1 MKDFGKMFG
10 RRYSAVCV
18 SDEEAGLNAN
28 QSAQINS
35 DAVEGSSEAAAAAT
49 AAASLPESDPAT
61 NSATLA
67 ALQRAQRRK
76 SLKANRSMKPMDI
89 LATFFNEQHH
99 GKHNARSPTRAFLL
113 LAIGF
118 LAITTAVLVKVFQP
132 YDLIFKWKLVMADNG
147 EIFNLWAQPPVD
159 LYIKIYLF
167 NITNAEAFLAGRE
180 KLQVEQVGP
189 YVYKELMT
197 HENITFNDNNTMS
210 TTPSHPLVWQE
221 HLSEGRREDDEVIML
236 NIAMLA
242 ISHLTANHNYFFVRL
257 PLQGLFASTKSE
269 PIVRMTAREFMFGF
283 PSALATLGNTFLPN
297 WISFE
302 KVGLIDRMYDFST
315 DFETFH
321 TGVPNPAISGL
332 YDTYRGEKTLPQWDG
347 DHCSNIELASD
358 GTKFRS
364 FIQPNDT
371 VKFFRKSMCRP
382 INLYRVGE
390 ERTFGSLKGYN
401 YVFEDNAFDNGAINE
416 ANKCFCRRGD
426 CQPVGLIDVTD
437 CYYGFPISLSFPH
450 FMNGDVGLVENV
462 TGMEP
467 DPAKHSTAFVIQPES
482 GLPLSLS
489 VKVQINMH
497 FKDLHNYQQV
507 SMFSHLTAPML
518 WFEIMMPKLSDSLDT
533 RFNFYLNLLPLVN
546 PLGFWGALVLGVSLL
561 VYAITRATLHMSS
574 FTRQATISDGKYAR
588 ANLLHNIT
596 GSGANIVGGN
606 QVYNPCELK
615 LLDDMPAG
623 KKHVIIRDNC
633 EDEVYQERRQSAYAL
648 ELEPALSD
656 AESSDEGNE
665 SDTVTLSRNST
676 TSSSCIEVENGDDD
690 DICIDCFNDHNL
702 DVDAVSQCNT
712 GTKQQLGVSLTSSG
726 FASTTPSA
734 NGSSSSSSSI
744 SSSGSSSHVNV
755 DREKS
760 SSSKSWTPY
769 AHPQQIGTGAITK
782 HL

>member
-1 MKDFGKMFG
+1 MTVVRRRLRRQSLKDFLGALYSH
-10 RRYSAVCV
+10 RRF
-18 SDEEAGLNAN
+18 
-28 QSAQINS
+28 
-35 DAVEGSSEAAAAAT
+35 
-49 AAASLPESDPAT
+49 SLEK
-61 NSATLA
+61 LRHFQQ
-67 ALQRAQRRK
+67 LQNRRQ
-76 SLKANRSMKPMDI
+76 LMC
-89 LATFFNEQHH
+89 
-99 GKHNARSPTRAFLL
+99 AFLL

-118 LAITTAVLVKVFQP
+118 LAITAAVLVKVFQP
-132 YDLIFKWKLVMADNG
+132 YDLIFKWKLVMAENG
-147 EIFNLWAQPPVD
+147 EIFNLWAKPPVD

-180 KLQVEQVGP
+180 KLQVEEVGP

-221 HLSEGRREDDEVIML
+221 HLSEGRREDDEVVML

-242 ISHLTANHNYFFVRL
+242 ISHLTADRNYFFVRL
-257 PLQGLFASTKSE
+257 PMQGLFASTKSE

-283 PSALATLGNTFLPN
+283 PSTLATLGNTLLPN

-321 TGVPNPAISGL
+321 TGVPDPAISGL
-332 YDTYRGEKTLPQWDG
+332 YATYRGETTLPQWEG
-347 DHCSNIELASD
+347 DHCSNIEYASD
-358 GTKFRS
+358 GTKFKS
-364 FIQPNDT
+364 FIQPNET

-382 INLYRVGE
+382 INLYRDGE

-401 YVFEDNAFDNGAINE
+401 YVFEENAFDNGAINE
-416 ANKCFCRRGD
+416 ANKCFCRHGD

-450 FMNGDVGLVENV
+450 FMNGDVGLVENI
-462 TGMEP
+462 TGMQP
-467 DPAKHSTAFVIQPES
+467 DPEKHSTAFVIQPES

-497 FKDLHNYQQV
+497 FKDLQNYPQV
-507 SMFSHLTAPML
+507 SQFSHLTAPML
-518 WFEIMMPKLSDSLDT
+518 WFEIMMPKLPDELDT

-546 PLGFWGALVLGVSLL
+546 PLGFWGALVLGVGLL

-574 FTRQATISDGKYAR
+574 FTRQATNISDGKYAR
-588 ANLLHNIT
+588 ANLLQNLT
-596 GSGANIVGGN
+596 GSGGIIGNGN

-615 LLDDMPAG
+615 LLDDVPTA
-623 KKHVIIRDNC
+623 KKHVIIRGTS
-633 EDEVYQERRQSAYAL
+633 DEEAYQERRQSAYAL

-676 TSSSCIEVENGDDD
+676 TSSSCIEVEHDDD
-690 DICIDCFNDHNL
+690 DICIDCFDDNGL
-702 DVDAVSQCNT
+702 EVTVDA
-712 GTKQQLGVSLTSSG
+712 
-726 FASTTPSA
+726 AST
-734 NGSSSSSSSI
+734 SSSSSSSKPGAKHQLGV
-744 SSSGSSSHVNV
+744 SLASSGYASSPA
-755 DREKS
+755 S
-760 SSSKSWTPY
+760 SSSSSNELSGSNSKTGWMPY
-769 AHPQQIGTGAITK
+769 AHPEKFDGTTGMTK
-782 HL
+782 HV

>member
-1 MKDFGKMFG
+1 MKDFGKMFT

-18 SDEEAGLNAN
+18 SDEEAGVNAN
-28 QSAQINS
+28 QPIQTAF
-35 DAVEGSSEAAAAAT
+35 AAAPAAAVT
-49 AAASLPESDPAT
+49 VAPASLPESDPVAAT
-61 NSATLA
+61 AAAALA
-67 ALQRAQRRK
+67 AHQRAQRRK
-76 SLKANRSMKPMDI
+76 SLKANRSMQPMSI
-89 LATFFNEQHH
+89 LGSFFNERHS

-118 LAITTAVLVKVFQP
+118 LAITAAVMVKVFQP
-132 YDLIFKWKLVMADNG
+132 YDLIFKWKLIMADNG
-147 EIFNLWAQPPVD
+147 EIFNLWAKPPVD

-221 HLSEGRREDDEVIML
+221 HLSEGHREDDEVIML

-242 ISHLTANHNYFFVRL
+242 ISHLTADRNYFFVRL

-269 PIVRMTAREFMFGF
+269 PIVRMTAKEFMFGF
-283 PSALATLGNTFLPN
+283 PSALATLGNTLLPN

-315 DFETFH
+315 DFETFY
-321 TGVPNPAISGL
+321 TGVPDAAMSGL
-332 YDTYRGEKTLPQWDG
+332 YATYRGETRLPQWEG
-347 DHCSNIELASD
+347 DHCNNIEYASD

-382 INLYRVGE
+382 INLYRDGE

-401 YVFEDNAFDNGAINE
+401 YVFEENAFDNGAINE

-450 FMNGDVGLVENV
+450 FMNGDVGLVENI
-462 TGMEP
+462 TGMQP
-467 DPAKHSTAFVIQPES
+467 DPEKHSSAFVIQPES

-497 FKDLHNYQQV
+497 FKDLKNYPQV
-507 SMFSHLTAPML
+507 SQFSHLTAPML
-518 WFEIMMPKLSDSLDT
+518 WFEIMMPKLPDELDS
-533 RFNFYLNLLPLVN
+533 RFSFYLNILPLVN
-546 PLGFWGALVLGVSLL
+546 PLGFWGALVLGVGLL

-574 FTRQATISDGKYAR
+574 FTRQATNISDSKYAR
-588 ANLLHNIT
+588 ANLLQNLT
-596 GSGANIVGGN
+596 GSGGIVGGGN

-615 LLDDMPAG
+615 LLDDIPAA
-623 KKHVIIRDNC
+623 KKHVIIRASE
-633 EDEVYQERRQSAYAL
+633 EDYQERRPSAYAL

-656 AESSDEGNE
+656 AESSDEGND

-676 TSSSCIEVENGDDD
+676 TSSSCIEVEHADDV
-690 DICIDCFNDHNL
+690 CIGCFDGSDM
-702 DVDAVSQCNT
+702 DVNAASPSKT

-726 FASTTPSA
+726 FASSPASTNS
-734 NGSSSSSSSI
+734 
-744 SSSGSSSHVNV
+744 SSSHVNM
-755 DREKS
+755 DSEH
-760 SSSKSWTPY
+760 SSKSWTPFT
-769 AHPQQIGTGAITK
+769 QSDKLDGTDAIK
-782 HL
+782 HV

>member
-1 MKDFGKMFG
+1 MFA
-10 RRYSAVCV
+10 RPYSAVSA
-18 SDEEAGLNAN
+18 SDEEAGINAN
-28 QSAQINS
+28 RPNS
-35 DAVEGSSEAAAAAT
+35 THNDSSTMAAT
-49 AAASLPESDPAT
+49 AAASAISLPKTDAS
-61 NSATLA
+61 LA
-67 ALQRAQRRK
+67 AAQRRK

-89 LATFFNEQHH
+89 LGRFFNEQHH
-99 GKHNARSPTRAFLL
+99 SKRSARSPTRAFLL

-132 YDLIFKWKLVMADNG
+132 YDLIFKWKLIMAENG
-147 EIFNLWAQPPVD
+147 EIFNLWAKPPVD

-197 HENITFNDNNTMS
+197 HENITFNDNNTVS

-221 HLSEGRREDDEVIML
+221 HMSEGRREDDEVVML

-269 PIVRMTAREFMFGF
+269 PIVRMTAKEFMFGY

-302 KVGLIDRMYDFST
+302 KVGLIDRMYDFSS
-315 DFETFH
+315 DFETFY

-332 YDTYRGEKTLPQWDG
+332 YATYRGETTLPNWET
-347 DHCSNIELASD
+347 DHCSNIEYASD
-358 GTKFRS
+358 GTKFKS

-390 ERTFGSLKGYN
+390 ERTFGSLRGYD
-401 YVFEDNAFDNGAINE
+401 YVFEDNAFDNGATNE
-416 ANKCFCRRGD
+416 ANKCFCRNGD

-462 TGMEP
+462 TGMNP
-467 DPAKHSTAFVIQPES
+467 DPEQHSTAFVIQPES

-497 FKDLHNYQQV
+497 FKDLQNYPQV
-507 SMFSHLTAPML
+507 SRFSHLTAPML
-518 WFEIMMPKLSDSLDT
+518 WFEIMMPKLPDELDT

-546 PLGFWGALVLGVSLL
+546 PIGFWAALLLGVCLL
-561 VYAITRATLHMSS
+561 IYAITRATLHMSS
-574 FTRQATISDGKYAR
+574 LTRQATNISDGKYAR
-588 ANLLHNIT
+588 ANLLQNLAGNVAGI
-596 GSGANIVGGN
+596 GSGN
-606 QVYNPCELK
+606 QVYNPCELQ
-615 LLDDMPAG
+615 LLDD
-623 KKHVIIRDNC
+623 KKHVIIRDSA
-633 EDEVYQERRQSAYAL
+633 EQEQSYQERRQSAFAL
-648 ELEPALSD
+648 ELEPAISD

-676 TSSSCIEVENGDDD
+676 TSSSCIEVENCDD
-690 DICIDCFNDHNL
+690 CLDCFEESDL
-702 DVDAVSQCNT
+702 QLDAVQQSS
-712 GTKQQLGVSLTSSG
+712 KQELGVSLASSG
-726 FASTTPSA
+726 FASSPASA
-734 NGSSSSSSSI
+734 SSYSSNSSSPMFAESNKNPNSEAN
-744 SSSGSSSHVNV
+744 SHGRSN
-755 DREKS
+755 
-760 SSSKSWTPY
+760 SWLPY
-769 AHPQQIGTGAITK
+769 AHPEQFGGIATTK
-782 HL
+782 P